1 MGTFVI
7 RPFEKRF
14 VFSLILVALLAI
26 QFWTQ
31 SRYPSLNEKAMMSG
45 AIQLEDPLSFEAKY
59 PLKPEYTT
67 VERIGYS
74 TLNWIETNRKGM
86 TFGILFGAAFLTLM
100 GYVRQHSFK
109 GRFANSLL
117 GMGVGAPLGVC
128 VNCAAPIAK
137 ALYSGGARA
146 EATLSAMIA
155 SPTLNVVVL
164 TMIFSLMPF
173 YVGVLKVVLS
183 VFVILVA
190 VPVICRFLPENQLK
204 VSSTPEKFLRMPK
217 PAPAETTENLFQSVW
232 RFAWDF
238 AKSLWFIVSRTLPLM
253 LLAGFLGAVVA
264 TLVPPETFSG
274 VGFGFV
280 TVFLAAILGTF
291 LPVPIGFDV
300 VVSGA
305 LLGGGMDVG
314 LVTTL
319 LFTLGIF
326 SVYSFFIVAGAIS
339 LRAASLLAGTI
350 VVIGTLA
357 GIGVHYYHQNLQNRA
372 LEILTS
378 FELSLVSS
386 AQAAEPEQVRSLTD
400 GANTIT
406 ISRRTFE
413 PRSAPGEKRF
423 EKMEAWK
430 LGIDQ
435 PIEFSFADMWPP
447 FWEGR
452 GISAGDW
459 DNDGW
464 QDVVVASTVGGLYFY
479 RNTGGKFE
487 RSAFDIGEIAKMP
500 VFNVAFVDI
509 DNDGWLDLFFTTF
522 RQGNYVLRNA
532 GGTFAAANMTKVAN
546 RDDAVLTL
554 AASFGDVNGDGYLD
568 VAFGN
573 WAAGWY
579 RRIPGDEATN
589 RVVYNK
595 AGALDGSAFSELA
608 GPPGETLSI
617 LLTDINVDGK
627 LDLLEGNDFEMP
639 DMFSL
644 GDGAGAFKPIR
655 RQDNLIP
662 MTTQTT
668 MAFKTADLANTGR
681 QDIYVGQIAGRSS
694 GIATKLRT
702 QPLERYCEGIGRE
715 SDKAICEKN
724 MAIKQWYK
732 SGHSFDPSNASR
744 CAELPEPDKAECRA
758 MLVKDLAIQSKDP
771 SICDL
776 IAVTQERARQL
787 CEIHFR
793 PVRQPTQAELDE
805 AIPQIQRRNVLL
817 SPKGDGSYE
826 EHAVP
831 AGVEIGGW
839 TWDVKVEDVNNDG
852 WKDIYVLNG
861 TWIPNEISPSKI
873 LFMNDGTGKFKE
885 QTVPAGME
893 DYLITAA
900 AVAIDFD
907 NDGDQDFITVPVNGP
922 PMAYVN
928 GSADGNSIAFEFRD
942 RLGNQFGIGNRLE
955 IKMADGLTQMRE
967 LQSGGG
973 FMSFDAPVLHF
984 GTGKAERIESAT
996 VHWST
1001 GGKTTIDGGL
1011 DAGSLY
1017 RIAREGSATR

>member
-1 MGTFVI
+1 MGSFVI

-14 VFSLILVALLAI
+14 VFSLLLVAVLAI

-31 SRYPSLNEKAMMSG
+31 SRYPSLNEKAVMSG

-100 GYVRQHSFK
+100 GYLRQHSFK

-164 TMIFSLMPF
+164 TMVFSLMPF
-173 YVGVLKVVLS
+173 YIGVAKVALS

-190 VPVICRFLPENQLK
+190 VPVLCRFLPQNQLK
-204 VSSTPEKFLRMPK
+204 VSDSAEKFLRMPK
-217 PAPAETTENLFQSVW
+217 PAHADTSENLFQSVW

-264 TLVPPETFSG
+264 TLVPTETFSG

-280 TVFLAAILGTF
+280 TVFLAALLGTF

-300 VVSGA
+300 VVAGA
-305 LLGGGMDVG
+305 LLGGGMDPG
-314 LVTTL
+314 LVMTL

-339 LRAASLLAGTI
+339 LRAATLLGGTI
-350 VVIGTLA
+350 VVLGTLA
-357 GIGVHYYHQNLQNRA
+357 GIGVHYYHGYIQKRA
-372 LEILTS
+372 LDLLTG
-378 FELSLVSS
+378 FELGIVGS
-386 AQAAEPEQVRSLTD
+386 AHAQDANIRTITD

-406 ISRRTFE
+406 VSRRAFE
-413 PRSAPGEKRF
+413 ERSPPAEKHF
-423 EKMEAWK
+423 TKMEAWK
-430 LGIDQ
+430 IGIDH
-435 PIEFSFADMWPP
+435 PVEFSFGDMWPP

-452 GISAGDW
+452 GITSGDF

-464 QDVVVASTVGGLYFY
+464 QDILVASTENGLYFY
-479 RNTGGKFE
+479 RNEGKGKFARAE
-487 RSAFDIGEIAKMP
+487 FPLGEVAKMP
-500 VFNVAFVDI
+500 LFNAAFVDI
-509 DNDGWLDLFFTTF
+509 DNDGWLDVFFTTYT
-522 RQGNYVLRNA
+522 RGNHILKNVNGR
-532 GGTFAAANMTKVAN
+532 FDAANLTAVKN
-546 RDDAVLTL
+546 RDDALLTL
-554 AASFGDVNGDGYLD
+554 AASFGDVDRDGFLD
-568 VAFGN
+568 LAVGN

-579 RRIPGDEATN
+579 RRTPGEEARN
-589 RVVYNK
+589 RIVFNI
-595 AGALDGSAFSELA
+595 GGTMDGSKFTELG
-608 GPPGETLSI
+608 GPPGETLSM
-617 LLTDINVDGK
+617 LLSDMNLDGN
-627 LDLLEGNDFEMP
+627 LDLLEGNDFELP
-639 DMFSL
+639 DIFSI
-644 GDGAGAFKPIR
+644 GDGTGKFTAIR
-655 RQDNLIP
+655 RQDNVIP
-662 MTTQTT
+662 MTTTTT
-668 MAFKTADLANTGR
+668 MAIKTGDLRNRGK

-694 GIATKLRT
+694 GVSTKLKM
-702 QPLERYCEGIGRE
+702 QPIELYCSGVERE

-744 CAELPEPDKAECRA
+744 CAEMEGRYQAECKA

-771 SICDL
+771 SICQL
-776 IAVTQERARQL
+776 IAVDQARARQF

-793 PVRQPTQAELDE
+793 AIRQPTKAEMDE
-805 AIPQIQRRNVLL
+805 SIPQIMRRNVLL
-817 SPKGDGSYE
+817 SPKDDGAYE
-826 EHAVP
+826 ERAVP
-831 AGVEIGGW
+831 DGLEIGGW
-839 TWDVKVEDVNNDG
+839 TWDVKFEDVDNDG
-852 WKDIYVLNG
+852 WKDVFIVNG
-861 TWIPNEISPSKI
+861 TWIPNEITPSNM
-873 LFMNDGTGKFKE
+873 LFMNDGTGRFKE
-885 QTVPAGME
+885 QTVPMGME
-893 DYLITAA
+893 DYLITGAA
-900 AVAIDFD
+900 TAIDID
-907 NDGDQDFITVPVNGP
+907 NDGDQDFVTVPVNGP
-922 PMAYVN
+922 PMAFIN
-928 GSADGNSIAFEFRD
+928 NSAKGNAIAFEFRD
-942 RLGNQFGIGNRLE
+942 GIGNMFGIGNRIEFKL
-955 IKMADGLTQMRE
+955 ADGSTQMRE

-984 GTGKAERIESAT
+984 GMGDQQTIDGAT
-996 VHWST
+996 IHWST
-1001 GGKTTIDGGL
+1001 GGSTVIDGGL
-1011 DAGSLY
+1011 GTGSLY
-1017 RIAREGSATR
+1017 RIAREETATR

>member
-1 MGTFVI
+1 MGSFVI
-7 RPFEKRF
+7 RPYEKRF
-14 VFSLILVALLAI
+14 VLSLILVALLAI

-67 VERIGYS
+67 MQRIGYS

-164 TMIFSLMPF
+164 TMVFSLMPF

-183 VFVILVA
+183 VFVILIA

-217 PAPAETTENLFQSVW
+217 PAQAGTSENLFESVW

-274 VGFGFV
+274 LSFGFV
-280 TVFLAAILGTF
+280 TVFLAALLGTF

-339 LRAASLLAGTI
+339 LRAASLLVGAI

-357 GIGVHYYHQNLQNRA
+357 GIGVHYYHHYLQSRA

-378 FELSLVSS
+378 FEIRLVSS
-386 AQAAEPEQVRSLTD
+386 AQAAEPEQVRSLAD
-400 GANTIT
+400 GPNTVT
-406 ISRRTFE
+406 ISRRAFE
-413 PRSAPGEKRF
+413 PRSAAGEKRF
-423 EKMEAWK
+423 AKMEAWK

-435 PIEFSFADMWPP
+435 PIEFSFGDMWPP

-452 GISAGDW
+452 GIAAGDW

-464 QDVVVASTVGGLYFY
+464 QDIAIASTVAGVHFY
-479 RNTGGKFE
+479 RNVGGRFE
-487 RSAFDIGEIAKMP
+487 KAAFDIGEIAKMP
-500 VFNVAFVDI
+500 VFNIALVDL

-522 RQGNYVLRNA
+522 RQGNYVLRNT
-532 GGTFAAANMTKVAN
+532 GGSFAAANLSQVAN

-554 AASFGDVNGDGYLD
+554 AASFGDVDRDGYLD
-568 VAFGN
+568 VALGN

-579 RRIPGDEATN
+579 RRIPGPEATN
-589 RVVYNK
+589 RIVFNK
-595 AGALDGSAFSELA
+595 GGVMDGSAFTELG

-617 LLTDINVDGK
+617 LLTDLNLDGK

-639 DMFSL
+639 DIFSL
-644 GDGAGAFKPIR
+644 GDGSGAFRPIR
-655 RQDNLIP
+655 RQDNVIP

-702 QPLERYCEGIGRE
+702 QPLEFYCDDIGRE
-715 SDKAICEKN
+715 SDKAICLKN
-724 MAIKQWYK
+724 MAIKEWYK

-744 CAELPEPDKAECRA
+744 CAQLTEPDLSECRA

-771 SICDL
+771 SVCEL
-776 IAVTQERARQL
+776 IAVTQVRARQL

-793 PVRQPTQAELDE
+793 PIRQPVQAELDE

-817 SPKGDGSYE
+817 SPKADGTYE

-873 LFMNDGTGKFKE
+873 LFVNDGTGKFKE
-885 QTVPAGME
+885 ETVAAGME

-900 AVAIDFD
+900 ATAIDLD

-928 GSADGNSIAFEFRD
+928 GSAEGHSIAFEFRD
-942 RLGNQFGIGNRLE
+942 GVGNRYGIGNRIE
-955 IKMADGLTQMRE
+955 IRTADGLTQMRE
-967 LQSGGG
+967 LQSGSG

-984 GTGKAERIESAT
+984 GTGTAERIESAT

-1001 GGKTTIDGGL
+1001 GETTVLDGGL
-1011 DAGSLY
+1011 DSGAHY
-1017 RIAREGSATR
+1017 RIAREPTATR

>member
-1 MGTFVI
+1 MGSFVI
-7 RPFEKRF
+7 RPYEKRF
-14 VFSLILVALLAI
+14 VLSLILVALLAI

-59 PLKPEYTT
+59 PLKAEYTT
-67 VERIGYS
+67 MQRIGYS

-164 TMIFSLMPF
+164 TMVFSLMPF
-173 YVGVLKVVLS
+173 YVGVLKVALS
-183 VFVILVA
+183 IFVILVA

-204 VSSTPEKFLRMPK
+204 VSSAPEKFLRMPK
-217 PAPAETTENLFQSVW
+217 PAEAGTAENLFQSIW

-264 TLVPPETFSG
+264 TFVPPETFSG
-274 VGFGFV
+274 LSFGLV
-280 TVFLAAILGTF
+280 TVFLAALLGTF

-300 VVSGA
+300 VASGA

-357 GIGVHYYHQNLQNRA
+357 GIGVHYYHHYLQSRA

-378 FELSLVSS
+378 FEIRLISS
-386 AQAAEPEQVRSLTD
+386 AQAAEPVQARSLAD
-400 GANTIT
+400 GANTII
-406 ISRRTFE
+406 ISRRAFE
-413 PRSAPGEKRF
+413 PRSAPSEKRF
-423 EKMEAWK
+423 TKTEAWK

-435 PIEFSFADMWPP
+435 PIEFSFGDMWPP

-452 GISAGDW
+452 GIAAGDW

-464 QDVVVASTVGGLYFY
+464 QDIAIASTVAGVHFY
-479 RNTGGKFE
+479 RNVGGTFE
-487 RSAFDIGEIAKMP
+487 KAGFDIGEIAKMP
-500 VFNVAFVDI
+500 VFNVAFVDV

-532 GGTFAAANMTKVAN
+532 GGSFAAANLSKVAN

-554 AASFGDVNGDGYLD
+554 AASFGDVDRDGYLD
-568 VAFGN
+568 VALGN

-579 RRIPGDEATN
+579 RRIPGPEATN
-589 RVVYNK
+589 RIVFNK
-595 AGALDGSAFSELA
+595 GGALDGSAFSALA

-617 LLTDINVDGK
+617 LLTDLNLDGK
-627 LDLLEGNDFEMP
+627 PDLLEGNDFEMP
-639 DMFSL
+639 DIFSL
-644 GDGAGAFKPIR
+644 GDGTGAFKPIR
-655 RQDNLIP
+655 RQDNVIP

-702 QPLERYCEGIGRE
+702 QPLDLYCDGIGRE
-715 SDKAICEKN
+715 SDKAICRKN
-724 MAIKQWYK
+724 MAIKEWYK

-744 CAELPEPDKAECRA
+744 CAQLAEPDRSECRA

-771 SICDL
+771 SICEL
-776 IAVTQERARQL
+776 IAVAQVRARQL

-793 PVRQPTQAELDE
+793 PIRQPVQAELDE

-817 SPKGDGSYE
+817 SPKADGTYE
-826 EHAVP
+826 EHAVT

-873 LFMNDGTGKFKE
+873 LFVNDGTGKFKE
-885 QTVPAGME
+885 ETVAAGME

-900 AVAIDFD
+900 AVAIDLD

-928 GSADGNSIAFEFRD
+928 GSAEGNSIAFEFRD
-942 RLGNQFGIGNRLE
+942 DVGNRYGIGSRIE
-955 IKMADGLTQMRE
+955 IRTADGLTQMRE

-984 GTGKAERIESAT
+984 GTGAAERIESAT

-1001 GGKTTIDGGL
+1001 GEMTVLDGGL
-1011 DAGSLY
+1011 DTGALY
-1017 RIAREGSATR
+1017 RIAREPTATR